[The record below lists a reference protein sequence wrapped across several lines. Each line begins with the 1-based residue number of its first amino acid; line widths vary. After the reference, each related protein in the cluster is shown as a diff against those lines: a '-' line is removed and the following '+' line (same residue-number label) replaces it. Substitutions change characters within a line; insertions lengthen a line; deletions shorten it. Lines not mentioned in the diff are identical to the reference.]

1 MLLGELEKWLQE
13 IGLAKFAGTFAEHE
27 IGLPD
32 LPLLTDDDL
41 KELGIPLGPRRRLQS
56 ALQQRQAASH
66 VARDDVQSA
75 LSPPGERR
83 QVTVLFADLSDF
95 TRMASELD
103 AEELHGVLNRYFQAV
118 DAIIHRFGGR
128 IDKHIGDGVMAV
140 FGAPVAHTNDP
151 ERSVRAACEIRSAM
165 PSLGESAGRAM
176 HAHIGIA
183 SGLVVASGTGS
194 DAHKEYTVT
203 GEIVNIAARL
213 SDLAVAGEILITDAV
228 HAAVSSFCN
237 LVDRGELVIKG
248 LRVPSKTWAVEGLRS
263 ERQRRDSGV
272 LVARRMELRQFGAL
286 LQGCAETGH
295 GCSLL
300 VRGDP
305 GIGKSRL
312 VEEFAEEAS
321 RQGFATV
328 RGLVLDFGVTH
339 GNDAISALAYGLLD
353 LPVGCSVAERQDALD
368 KAIAAGGL
376 EGAKRV
382 FGNALLN
389 LPQSA
394 EQAIL
399 NAEMSNSARE
409 GGSCAAFADLALA
422 KASEVPLLV
431 IVEDIHWIDAAGLA
445 HLSSLVRAIA
455 NSPVMLVMTTRIEG
469 ISMQR
474 DWSTLMSGSP
484 LSVMELQPLR
494 AEDCY
499 ELAAIL
505 GATDRDEIQALVNR
519 SGGNPLYLELLM
531 RNSDEAL
538 VGKLPQTLQGLVL
551 ARVDRLPKQD
561 REALQAGSVVG
572 QRLSQGLLRHLIGDA
587 HYDCRALVE
596 NRMLRADGDGYLFDH
611 ALIRDGVYSSLLKDR
626 RRALHRRAAE
636 WFAETDPAL
645 HAEHLD
651 RADDPLAPSAYLEA
665 ARFEAR
671 RHRTDKALL
680 LVERGLKLETNQVTR
695 FALLCLKGDIL
706 EVLNKYEDSSAAYRA
721 ATDIAQAQADR
732 CRSLLGQSLALLR
745 LDRHSEAET
754 LLGEAETIAA
764 NLDLTGEMALIHRR
778 RATIEFARGNAQSS
792 FEYSKIALAKAEE
805 CGLHL
810 LRAEALSCMADA
822 EAASGKFASA
832 FDHYSM
838 CIEICREHGYRR
850 FAIINTKMLGDNAF
864 YRGELTVAR
873 TKFNEVVEEAVE
885 LVDTRSEALARSMLI
900 YLDCLAGRSNEAI
913 HQAQLVREQILR
925 MNIRRFL
932 MNNHCLMA
940 MALRAGGRWE
950 DALAQLRDAEVLA
963 KELDVV
969 WAMPWVLG
977 EKALSLRNPVERRAS
992 LDEGMALLDA
1002 GHGGYFTFEF
1012 YRPAIEAALEMQ
1024 DWPRVEKLCMDL
1036 AATMGDEPV
1045 GFAFY
1050 VIERAKAIAALM
1062 QGGGDGSALLAL
1074 REQAESNAII
1084 VDLAIMDA
1092 ALAT

>member
-1 MLLGELEKWLQE
+1 MLGELKELLQELGLGKYASIFAENE
-13 IGLAKFAGTFAEHE
+13 IGLS
-27 IGLPD
+27 D
-32 LPLLTDDDL
+32 LPLLSDEDL

-56 ALQQRQAASH
+56 ALQQRQATSQI
-66 VARDDVQSA
+66 ARAETNVA

-95 TRMASELD
+95 TKMASELD
-103 AEELHGVLNRYFQAV
+103 AEELHGVLNRYFQVV
-118 DAIIHRFGGR
+118 DAIIHRYGGR

-140 FGAPVAHTNDP
+140 FGAPVAQTNDT
-151 ERSVRAACEIRSAM
+151 ERAVRAACEIRLAM
-165 PSLGESAGRAM
+165 PSLGESAGREM
-176 HAHIGIA
+176 HTHIGIA

-194 DAHKEYTVT
+194 DTHSEYTVT

-213 SDLAVAGEILITDAV
+213 SDLAVAGEILVTDAV
-228 HAAVSSFCN
+228 HSAVSSFCTFI
-237 LVDRGELVIKG
+237 DRGELAIKG
-248 LRVPSKTWAVEGLRS
+248 VQARAKTWAVESLHS
-263 ERQRRDSGV
+263 ERQRRDFGV
-272 LVARRMELRQFGAL
+272 LVARSMELRQFAAL
-286 LQGCAETGH
+286 LRGCVETGH

-321 RQGFATV
+321 RHGFATV
-328 RGLVLDFGVTH
+328 RGFVLDFGVTH

-353 LPVGCSVAERQDALD
+353 LPVGCSTAERQHALD
-368 KAIAAGGL
+368 KAIAARGL

-399 NAEMSNSARE
+399 YAEMSNAARE
-409 GGSCAAFADLALA
+409 GGSRAALGDLALA
-422 KASEVPLLV
+422 KASQVPLLV
-431 IVEDIHWIDAAGLA
+431 VVEDIHWIDAAGLA
-445 HLSSLVRAIA
+445 HLSNLARAIA
-455 NSPVMLVMTTRIEG
+455 NSRVILVMTTRIEG
-469 ISMQR
+469 VSMQK
-474 DWSTLMSGSP
+474 DWSTIMSGSP

-494 AEDCY
+494 VEDCF
-499 ELAAIL
+499 ELAANL
-505 GATDRDEIQALVNR
+505 GASSRDEIHAIVNR

-531 RNSDEAL
+531 RNSREAL
-538 VGKLPQTLQGLVL
+538 DGKLPQTLQGLVL

-596 NRMLRADGDGYLFDH
+596 NRLLRADEDGYLFDH
-611 ALIRDGVYSSLLKDR
+611 ALIRDGVYSSLLQER

-636 WFAETDPAL
+636 WFAETDPVL

-651 RADDPLAPSAYLEA
+651 RAGDPRAASAYLDA
-665 ARFEAR
+665 ARSEAR
-671 RHRTDKALL
+671 RHRTEKALAL
-680 LVERGLKLETNQVTR
+680 TESGLTLETDQVTR

-706 EVLNKYEDSSAAYRA
+706 EVLNQFEDSIAAYRA
-721 ATDIAQAQADR
+721 ATDIAPAQPDR
-732 CRSLLGQSLALLR
+732 CRSLLGQALALLR

-764 NLDLTGEMALIHRR
+764 NLALTGETALIHRR

-792 FEYSKIALAKAEE
+792 FEHSKVALAKAEE

-822 EAASGKFASA
+822 EAASGKFVSA
-832 FDHYSM
+832 FNHYSM
-838 CIEICREHGYRR
+838 CIQICREHGYRR

-873 TKFNEVVEEAVE
+873 EKFNEVVKEAVE

-913 HQAQLVREQILR
+913 HQAQLIREQILR

-940 MALRAGGRWE
+940 MALRAGGRLE
-950 DALAQLRDAEVLA
+950 DALAQLRDAEA
-963 KELDVV
+963 MASELDVV

-977 EKALSLRNPVERRAS
+977 EKALSQRDPMQRRAS

-1012 YRPAIEAALEMQ
+1012 YRPAIEAALEMK
-1024 DWPRVEKLCMDL
+1024 DWLRVKKLCMGL
-1036 AATMGDEPV
+1036 AGTMGAEPV
-1045 GFAFY
+1045 GFALY
-1050 VIERAKAIAALM
+1050 VIERAKAIAERM
-1062 QGGGDGSALLAL
+1062 QGGKDKSALRAL
-1074 REQAESNAII
+1074 RRQAVNNEIFI
-1084 VDLAIMDA
+1084 DLVMMDA
-1092 ALAT
+1092 ALGA